1 MSKIA
6 VIGTGYVGLVTGTCF
21 ADLGNEVTCVDVVRE
36 KVEMLRNGHSPIYE
50 PGLEEI
56 IVRNLK
62 AGRLHFT
69 TSYEEALTGAQFVFI
84 AVGTPESEDGSADMQ
99 YVKAAAREIGRVAP
113 GRAEEPMAIINKS
126 TVPIGT
132 GDDVGQLVREHCQAG
147 FRFAV
152 VSNPEFLREGQAVL
166 DFMHPDRVILGSDD
180 RAVAERVKELYE
192 SLGCPI
198 MVTDI
203 RTAEMIKYASN
214 AILATYISFI
224 NEIAFICEGLGAD
237 VKEVVQGM
245 GYDKRIN
252 PAFLNAGVGFGG
264 SCFPKDVK
272 ALAHMAETSNNAR
285 PQLLNA
291 VLDINQTARIAFVE
305 KVAKLLGGD
314 LKGKR
319 VGVLGLSF
327 KPDTDDMRES
337 PSIDIVNGLIK
348 MGADVQAYD
357 PIAMEAARKHLD
369 TRVRFCTDAYETA
382 AGADALLLITSWNEF
397 KALDME
403 KIREN
408 MRQPVLLD
416 GRNVYDPL
424 EMREIGFTYAGVGRR

>member
-21 ADLGNEVTCVDVVRE
+21 ADLGNHVTCVDIVPE
-36 KVEMLRNGHSPIYE
+36 KIEKLKKGQSPIYE

-56 IVRNLK
+56 IQRNYK
-62 AGRLHFT
+62 AGRLQFT
-69 TSYEEALTGAQFVFI
+69 TSYEEALQGTEFVFI
-84 AVGTPESEDGSADMQ
+84 AVGTPESPDGSADMR
-99 YVKAAAREIGRVAP
+99 YVEMAAQTVGKTAP
-113 GRAEEPMAIINKS
+113 GRAVEPMAIINKS

-132 GDDVGQLVREHCQAG
+132 GDVVGSLVREGCGAG
-147 FRFAV
+147 FQFAV
-152 VSNPEFLREGQAVL
+152 VSNPEFLREGQAVH
-166 DFMHPDRVILGSDD
+166 DFMNPDRVILGSEN
-180 RAVAERVKELYE
+180 RPVAERVKELYE
-192 SLGCPI
+192 SLRCPV

-252 PAFLNAGVGFGG
+252 AQFLNAGVGFGG

-272 ALAHMAETSNNAR
+272 ALAHMAAISSNAK
-285 PQLLNA
+285 PQLLHA
-291 VLDINQTARIAFVE
+291 VLDINTEARNAFVD
-305 KVAKLLGGD
+305 KAVRMLGGEI
-314 LKGKR
+314 KGKR
-319 VGVLGLSF
+319 IGVLGLSF

-337 PSIDIVNGLIK
+337 PSIDIVNGLIEK
-348 MGADVQAYD
+348 GAEVQAYD
-357 PIAMEAARKHLD
+357 PIAMQAARDHLD
-369 TRVRFCTDAYETA
+369 KRVKFCTDAYETA
-382 AGADALLLITSWNEF
+382 AGCDALLLITSWNEF

-403 KIREN
+403 QIKAS
-408 MRQPVLLD
+408 MRRPILLD
-416 GRNVYDPL
+416 GRNLYDP
-424 EMREIGFTYAGVGRR
+424 EEVRAMGFTYAGVGRR

>member
-21 ADLGNEVTCVDVVRE
+21 ADLGNDVTCVDVVPE
-36 KVEMLRNGHSPIYE
+36 KVEMLRQGRSPIYE

-69 TSYEEALTGAQFVFI
+69 TSYEEGLKGTQFVFI

-113 GRAEEPMAIINKS
+113 GLAEEPMAIINKS

-132 GDDVGQLVREHCQAG
+132 GDVVGGLVRESAPEG
-147 FRFAV
+147 FQFAV

-272 ALAHMAETSNNAR
+272 ALAHMAEISNNAK

-291 VLDINQTARIAFVE
+291 VLEINQEARRAFID
-305 KVAKLLGGD
+305 KVVTVLGGD
-314 LKGKR
+314 VKGKR

-337 PSIDIVNGLIK
+337 PSIDIVNGLLDL
-348 MGADVQAYD
+348 GADVQAYD
-357 PIAMEAARKHLD
+357 PIANEVARKHLD
-369 TRVRFCTDAYETA
+369 KRVRFCNDAYATA

-403 KIREN
+403 RVKES

-416 GRNVYDPL
+416 GRNVYDPV
-424 EMREIGFTYAGVGRR
+424 EMRELGFTYAGVGRR